1 MINWENRQPT
11 QLGRRKITHEDG
23 TSEYVTVEMA
33 DEPTNEGTPL
43 NRYNLMAMQGFMA
56 STTEF
61 LADGSIK
68 ETNSDGDILLT
79 EFLADGSIKET
90 FTPSDGLAIIVK
102 TTIFNEDGS
111 ITTEVM

>member
-1 MINWENRQPT
+1 MINWEDRQPT

-33 DEPTNEGTPL
+33 DQPTNEGTPL
-43 NRYNLMAMQGFMA
+43 NRYNLMAMQGFIA

-61 LADGSIK
+61 LDDGSIK

-79 EFLADGSIKET
+79 EFLEDGSIKST
-90 FTPSDGLAIIVK
+90 FTPFSRQPIITK
-102 TTIFNEDGS
+102 TTVFNDDGS
-111 ITTEVM
+111 ITTEVV